1 MDHPARFFF
10 KLFSCFPVFCVLR
23 PFIHKAKVTEKEACS
38 ICQAFWDEFAPLMRK
53 DSSPQSSH
61 FVSEAARLART
72 GHEERFSDTFHKYG
86 LSSNIP
92 ISYVDVGLRAHH
104 PVLCVADTVKT
115 LALHDKLDLLMM
127 GNDEKNFANFWSQW
141 KMIQPKHPIFRIH
154 CNDINRCI
162 PIAIHCDE
170 GTTLKKKSI
179 MVIHIQSILGKGTRK
194 RKTSGMEAGVNM
206 LGNSLVSRF
215 LWTVMLGRVYGGKRQ
230 NKPLLQLMGHLA
242 EELKIAFHEGILITS
257 GDQTKRWFLTPIAMK
272 GDWPALAKIGQLTR
286 TFGHQSDKND
296 EKAKGICHLCRAD
309 QQGLKHWNDIS
320 FETMIEMRANN
331 TLPWKKD
338 PCLVTAVGL
347 HDSDKADFFRIDV
360 FHTLHKGF
368 FGDIAANG
376 IATAMLFSVH
386 LFCLGTFCLKYMFD
400 SPDYS
405 KIV

>member
-1 MDHPARFFF
+1 
-10 KLFSCFPVFCVLR
+10 
-23 PFIHKAKVTEKEACS
+23 
-38 ICQAFWDEFAPLMRK
+38 MRK

-92 ISYVDVGLRAHH
+92 ISYVDVGLPATH

-115 LALHDKLDLLMM
+115 LALHDKLDVLMM

-154 CNDINRCI
+154 SNDINRCI

-179 MVIHIQSILGKGTRK
+179 MVIHIQSVLGKGTRK

-257 GDQTKRWFLTPIAMK
+257 GDETKRWFLAPIAMK

-320 FETMIEMRANN
+320 YDTMIEMRANN
-331 TLPWKKD
+331 TLPWKKE
-338 PCLVTAVGL
+338 PCLVSAVGL
-347 HDSDKADFFRIDV
+347 HDSDKADFFRVDV

-376 IATAMLFSVH
+376 IATAMLSV
-386 LFCLGTFCLKYMFD
+386 FICFVWGP
-400 SPDYS
+400 S
-405 KIV
+405 V